1 MKKNLVLAA
10 LAVVGIMSATSCGG
24 GNKDTSYSGVN
35 TEITI
40 WATAKEEPVVKKI
53 VDAYN
58 AKQSD
63 EAAKFKYKFV
73 AVSEAD
79 AGTTLAKDPMVDG
92 APALVLCADDHV
104 FNLVS
109 KKSIIEVKG
118 SYKENILANNSEVSV
133 KGASYNGKL
142 YGYPV
147 TSDNGYFLYYNSD
160 EVTAEQAGSLEKLL
174 QVAQSKKKQVFF
186 TLNDGW
192 YANSFIMSPQ
202 ANGLTSLKWS
212 ADADGKVTY
221 KTDWDN
227 ETGVKVSEYI
237 GSLLKPYYEDGTLQ
251 IGDDAA
257 KVAGAQE
264 GKAIAIVSGTWMESN
279 LTADTAWGA
288 AKTKATKLP
297 EYHIENKAYQ
307 MASFTGSKI
316 YTINSTRPVAEQK
329 AAAALAELLTNR
341 ESQLVRFEERQTI
354 PCNKETLKDDRYTK
368 KVTISANALALQN
381 NYASVQAQA
390 AQDRYWDVGKAIGQA
405 YVDGKFDEKDNTEIK
420 SWSEFLKAQM
430 DILRKAQ

>member
-24 GNKDTSYSGVN
+24 AKDTSYSGVN

-63 EAAKFKYKFV
+63 ESAKFKYKFV
-73 AVSEAD
+73 AVAEKD
-79 AGTTLAKDPMVDG
+79 AGTTLAKDPMVEG
-92 APALVLCADDHV
+92 APALVLCADDQV

-109 KKSIIEVKG
+109 KKSVIEIKG
-118 SYKENILANNSEVSV
+118 SYKENIIANNSDVSV

-160 EVTAEQAGSLEKLL
+160 EVKAEEAKSFETLL
-174 QVAQSKKKQVFF
+174 SVAKAKGKQVFF

-192 YANSFIMSPQ
+192 YANSFLMSPQ
-202 ANGLTSLKWS
+202 ANGLSSLSWTS
-212 ADADGKVTY
+212 DAEGKVSYT
-221 KTDWDN
+221 TDWDN
-227 ETGVKVSEYI
+227 PTGVKVSEYI
-237 GSLLKPYYEDGTLQ
+237 GNLIKTYYEDGTLQ
-251 IGDDAA
+251 VGDDAA
-257 KVAGAQE
+257 KVAAAQE

-297 EYHIENKAYQ
+297 EYHIEDKAYQ

-329 AAAALAELLTNR
+329 AAAALADLLTNK
-341 ESQLVRFEERQTI
+341 ESQLIRFEERQTI
-354 PCNKETLKDDRYTK
+354 PCNKEALNDDRYTK
-368 KVTISANALALQN
+368 NVTISANALALQN
-381 NYASVQAQA
+381 NFAAVQAQA

-405 YVDGKFDEKDNTEIK
+405 YMDGKFDDADNTTIK
-420 SWSEFLKAQM
+420 SWSEFLKTQM